1 MKFRKEILKNLL
13 VDRDTIIFILS
24 KGGITFFF
32 RIIAMVFSFISMWFI
47 NNFFGAAVYGSY
59 TIALTVLQIVVL
71 FFAMGIPNTF
81 VVFAGEFRDDTK
93 AKGLLIKVSKIVLV
107 VSIIPIILFAVGA
120 PFFSE
125 VLFKKINL
133 HRYFLVLSFSVPFMI
148 LHEIICFYFIS
159 VKKFFTYGL
168 LFFILPNILFIIL
181 LSVFYRL
188 ELTGYF
194 IFLAYVASIL
204 IAVVIGFV
212 VVFYKKEKITS
223 STITF
228 KTIIAKSFSM
238 MISGVFLM
246 LLNWTDILMLGRIE
260 SESQIGI
267 YNTAFKIGYLTLFFV
282 VSMNVVI
289 MPKVSELFYQNNMI
303 EIKKIVNRTT
313 QLVII
318 LTIPLAVAILFFSE
332 FILKLFGSSFA
343 AGRTTLILITIGA
356 LFNAM
361 AGNVDQILNM
371 TNNQKS
377 VKNIFILGFLLNVIL
392 NLFLI
397 PKYGI
402 EGAATS
408 SLITNIVVNIVFV
421 IIIKKKL
428 GFLTFM

>member
-1 MKFRKEILKNLL
+1 
-13 VDRDTIIFILS
+13 
-24 KGGITFFF
+24 
-32 RIIAMVFSFISMWFI
+32 
-47 NNFFGAAVYGSY
+47 
-59 TIALTVLQIVVL
+59 
-71 FFAMGIPNTF
+71 
-81 VVFAGEFRDDTK
+81 
-93 AKGLLIKVSKIVLV
+93 
-107 VSIIPIILFAVGA
+107 
-120 PFFSE
+120 
-125 VLFKKINL
+125 
-133 HRYFLVLSFSVPFMI
+133 
-148 LHEIICFYFIS
+148 
-159 VKKFFTYGL
+159 
-168 LFFILPNILFIIL
+168 
-181 LSVFYRL
+181 
-188 ELTGYF
+188 
-194 IFLAYVASIL
+194 
-204 IAVVIGFV
+204 
-212 VVFYKKEKITS
+212 
-223 STITF
+223 
-228 KTIIAKSFSM
+228 
-238 MISGVFLM
+238 
-246 LLNWTDILMLGRIE
+246 
-260 SESQIGI
+260 
-267 YNTAFKIGYLTLFFV
+267 
-282 VSMNVVI
+282 MNVVI